1 MKLSE
6 SDDFSQTTTASM
18 RFLEI
23 PISRLR
29 MEVVFSYFL
38 GVSNLGNFED
48 KSHEGS
54 SCQLSGIWILRRWSR
69 RKTTTVIVDSGTSQ
83 GVYDPIVMGSMV
95 EKLPHE
101 G

>member
-54 SCQLSGIWILRRWSR
+54 SCQLSGIWILRLVSWSR
-69 RKTTTVIVDSGTSQ
+69 VGERSKYQNGKYRQYTTIRTEV
-83 GVYDPIVMGSMV
+83 
-95 EKLPHE
+95 
-101 G
+101 